1 MPQIAVSARRG
12 DPEETSAD
20 TRVIGLF
27 EGESLPEGPLRAL
40 SESGEARAN
49 PRSLAVAHSEDG
61 RRVIV
66 VGLGKREEFDSE
78 KARVA
83 AAAAAGRAR
92 ELAARSLSW
101 EAPPGAGVAGAL
113 VEGTLLAL
121 YKFDRF
127 KSSSDDEDPSGSI
140 ESLEVVSADADVS
153 AAVERA
159 AVTAEA
165 QNAAR
170 DLQNL
175 PSNVA
180 TPSFLASRA
189 EELAGAHSSL
199 SFEALGPDEIAARG
213 MGAFMA
219 VARGSDTEA
228 RLIVL
233 RYDGGGPHLGYVGK
247 AVTFDTGGISIKPA
261 AKMHE
266 MKSDM
271 SGGAAVIE
279 AMGAI
284 AALDIPVR
292 ITAVVPSTENM
303 PSGHS
308 MKPGDIVTA
317 S

>member
-12 DPEETSAD
+12 TPEQTSAD

-27 EGESLPEGPLRAL
+27 EGESLPDGPLRAL
-40 SESGEARAN
+40 SDSGEASGK
-49 PRSLAVAHSEDG
+49 PRKVAVAHEDS

-66 VGLGKREEFDSE
+66 VGLGKRDEFDSE

-83 AAAAAGRAR
+83 SAVAAGRAR
-92 ELAARSLSW
+92 DLSARSLSW

-127 KSSSDDEDPSGSI
+127 KSSPDDDEDSGSRPQV
-140 ESLEVVSADADVS
+140 ESLEVVSSDADVS

-159 AVTAEA
+159 AVTARA

-180 TPSFLASRA
+180 TPAFLASRA
-189 EELAGAHSSL
+189 EELARAHQRL
-199 SFEALGPDEIAARG
+199 EVEVWDRERIASEG
-213 MGAFMA
+213 MGAFTA
-219 VARGSDTEA
+219 VAQGTDAEP

-233 RYDGGGPHLGYVGK
+233 RYEGGGSGPLLGYVGK
-247 AVTFDTGGISIKPA
+247 AVTFDTGGISIKPSS
-261 AKMHE
+261 KMQE
-266 MKSDM
+266 MKFDM

-279 AMGAI
+279 SMGAI
-284 AALDIPVR
+284 AALGLPAR
-292 ITAVVPSTENM
+292 ILA
-303 PSGHS
+303 
-308 MKPGDIVTA
+308 
-317 S
+317 

>member
-1 MPQIAVSARRG
+1 MPEIAVSARRG
-12 DPEETSAD
+12 DPDETSAD

-27 EGESLPEGPLRAL
+27 EDESLPEGPLRAL
-40 SESGEARAN
+40 SESGEARGK
-49 PRSLAVAHSEDG
+49 PRSLAVAHSDDG

-66 VGLGKREEFDSE
+66 VGLGKRDEFDSE

-83 AAAAAGRAR
+83 AAVAAGRAR
-92 ELAARSLSW
+92 ELSARAVSW

-127 KSSSDDEDPSGSI
+127 KSSSDDDSSDSAASTEVD
-140 ESLEVVSADADVS
+140 SLEVVSADADVS

-159 AVTAEA
+159 AVTAGA

-189 EELAGAHSSL
+189 EELAGANSSL
-199 SFEALGPDEIAARG
+199 SFEALGPDEIADRK

-219 VARGSDTEA
+219 V
-228 RLIVL
+228 
-233 RYDGGGPHLGYVGK
+233 
-247 AVTFDTGGISIKPA
+247 
-261 AKMHE
+261 
-266 MKSDM
+266 
-271 SGGAAVIE
+271 
-279 AMGAI
+279 
-284 AALDIPVR
+284 
-292 ITAVVPSTENM
+292 
-303 PSGHS
+303 
-308 MKPGDIVTA
+308 
-317 S
+317 

>member
-12 DPEETSAD
+12 APEETSAD

-27 EGESLPEGPLRAL
+27 EGESLPDGPLRAL
-40 SESGEARAN
+40 SDSGEASGK
-49 PRSLAVAHSEDG
+49 PRKLAVTHQDSG
-61 RRVIV
+61 RVIV
-66 VGLGKREEFDSE
+66 VGLGKRDEFDSE

-83 AAAAAGRAR
+83 AAVAAGRAR
-92 ELAARSLSW
+92 ELSARSLSW
-101 EAPPGAGVAGAL
+101 EAPSGEGVAGAL

-127 KSSSDDEDPSGSI
+127 KSSPGDDDDSDAGGGI
-140 ESLEVVSADADVS
+140 ESLEVVSDADV
-153 AAVERA
+153 AGAVERA
-159 AVTAEA
+159 SVAAIA

-189 EELAGAHSSL
+189 EELAGEHGSL
-199 SFEALGPDEIAARG
+199 SFEALGPDEIRSRG

-219 VARGSDTEA
+219 VAQGSDTEA

-233 RYDGGGPHLGYVGK
+233 RYDGGGPHLGYIGK
-247 AVTFDTGGISIKPA
+247 AVTFDTRGLSIKPPA
-261 AKMHE
+261 EMHE
-266 MKSDM
+266 MKFDM
-271 SGGAAVIE
+271 SGGAAPIE

-284 AALDIPVR
+284 CGL
-292 ITAVVPSTENM
+292 AVP
-303 PSGHS
+303 
-308 MKPGDIVTA
+308 
-317 S
+317 